1 MKPLHDVRVVD
12 LSRVLAGPWSSQILA
27 DLGADVIKVERRGEG
42 DDTRAWGPPFVPA
55 AGGEN
60 LDATYFHST
69 NRGKR
74 SVAVDFNSADDR
86 ELVLSLIAEADI
98 VIENFK
104 VGALKKYGLDYASLS
119 ASHPGLIYC
128 SITGFGQTG
137 PYAHRPG
144 YDAMIQALGG
154 MMSITGEANGEPM
167 KVGVA
172 VVDLFTGVYA
182 TTGILAALH
191 QRQATGRGAHIDMSL
206 LDVQVGVLANQAASY
221 LISGQAAPRLG
232 NAHPNLAPYQVFA
245 VADGHLMIAVGND
258 GQFVRLCEVLGV
270 QHLAADALY
279 RTNPDRVRNRQRLIP
294 LLSEQIARWKKSDL
308 FARLEAANVPAGPIN
323 TVPEVFADPHVI
335 ARGMRVDIDSPAAAG
350 GRVPAVRTPIMID
363 GEPCVSERPAP
374 RLGEHTDEIKQSLEA
389 PADLSVERKRARLR
403 FSAGG

>member
-1 MKPLHDVRVVD
+1 MKPLSDVRVVD

-27 DLGADVIKVERRGEG
+27 DMGADVIKVERAGEG

-55 AGGEN
+55 ENGET
-60 LDATYFHST
+60 LDATYFHSA

-74 SVAVDFNSADDR
+74 SIAVDFNRAEDR
-86 ELVLSLIAEADI
+86 AVLLRLIADADI

-104 VGALKKYGLDYASLS
+104 VGALKKYGLDYATLS
-119 ASHPGLIYC
+119 ASHPGLVYC

-154 MMSITGEANGEPM
+154 MMSITGVPDGEPM

-191 QRQATGRGAHIDMSL
+191 QRKTTGRGAHIDMSL

-221 LISGQAAPRLG
+221 LISGEAAPRLG

-245 VADGHLMIAVGND
+245 AADGHLMIAVGND
-258 GQFVRLCEVLGV
+258 GQFTRLCEVLGV
-270 QHLAADALY
+270 SVLATDALF
-279 RTNPDRVRNRQRLIP
+279 RTNPDRVRNRDQLIP
-294 LLSEQIARWKKSDL
+294 RLCAEIARWKKTDL
-308 FARLEAANVPAGPIN
+308 IARLETANVPAGPIN
-323 TVPEVFADPHVI
+323 TVPEVFADPQVV
-335 ARGMRVDIDSPAAAG
+335 ARGMRVEIGSPAAAG
-350 GRVPAVRTPIMID
+350 GTVPAVRTPIMFN
-363 GEPCVSERPAP
+363 GEPCVADRPAP
-374 RLGEHTDEIKQSLEA
+374 RLGEHTDEIKKALDAS
-389 PADLSVERKRARLR
+389 ADLSVERKRARLR
-403 FSAGG
+403 LSVGG